1 MALQIKGKFISN
13 EAVDGSK
20 LKLKQGE
27 AIRATWC
34 PVPPVLLQR
43 YNDLKRR
50 FRETSRMALAM

>member
-27 AIRATWC
+27 AIRATDENGLDIE
-34 PVPPVLLQR
+34 LL
-43 YNDLKRR
+43 
-50 FRETSRMALAM
+50 